1 MNTYPWGPHGP
12 QSSPHQVTPNP
23 TPAYVPPPMPT
34 YQAPASTNSGTSY
47 GSGGYSGGT
56 TTGAVVGFGGPARK
70 SYVIAV
76 ILAGIFGPLGL
87 LYSNAKPA
95 KLLLL
100 LVAANT
106 AWQVF
111 TTSTPVIE
119 RAGGYLSFI
128 GDSSSMA
135 TLWSLVTFLSVILSV
150 VGVRASRKETEEDK
164 S

>member
-23 TPAYVPPPMPT
+23 TPAYVPPPA
-34 YQAPASTNSGTSY
+34 APSYSNPVSY
-47 GSGGYSGGT
+47 GGGGGYSGGG
-56 TTGAVVGFGGPARK
+56 TGTYTGGGGVGYGGPVRR
-70 SYVIAV
+70 SYAIAFV
-76 ILAGIFGPLGL
+76 LAAIFGPFGL

-106 AWQVF
+106 AWNVL
-111 TTSTPVIE
+111 TTSSTVIE

-128 GDSSSMA
+128 GDSASMA
-135 TLWSLVTFLSVILSV
+135 SLWSLVTFLSVILSI
-150 VGVRASRKETEEDK
+150 VGVRASRQNKDDEAK
-164 S
+164 

>member
-23 TPAYVPPPMPT
+23 TPAYVPPPMPA
-34 YQAPASTNSGTSY
+34 YQAPAAST
-47 GSGGYSGGT
+47 GSTGGGYSGDPVAG
-56 TTGAVVGFGGPARK
+56 GVAGFGGPMRK
-70 SYVIAV
+70 GYVTAF
-76 ILAGIFGPLGL
+76 ILAAIFGPLGL

-106 AWQVF
+106 AWNVF
-111 TTSTPVIE
+111 TASAPAIE

-128 GDSSSMA
+128 GSSESMA
-135 TLWSLVTFLSVILSV
+135 ALWSLVTFLSVLLSV
-150 VGVRASRKETEEDK
+150 VGVKAFNKALDDNK
-164 S
+164 A

>member
-34 YQAPASTNSGTSY
+34 YEAPAATNSSTSY
-47 GSGGYSGGT
+47 GGGRYSGGI
-56 TTGAVVGFGGPARK
+56 TGAVGGFGGPMRK
-70 SYVIAV
+70 GYATAV

-106 AWQVF
+106 AWNVF
-111 TTSTPVIE
+111 TTPAGVIE

-128 GDSSSMA
+128 GGSESMA
-135 TLWSLVTFLSVILSV
+135 ALWSLVTFLSVVLSI
-150 VGVRASRKETEEDK
+150 VGVKAFNKKLEENKE
-164 S
+164 